1 MTYQRIPAPSVR
13 SPKAGVPSGRQDKQ
27 NLKPTNERLWH
38 MLVVQ
43 AKAKFVKF
51 PSPTASAWVHHKYVQ
66 MGGRFVD
73 THKEAQRKRAV
84 KAAKDI
90 ADKHREARK
99 KHKRDG
105 HKEESK

>member
-1 MTYQRIPAPSVR
+1 MAYQRVPTPSVR
-13 SPKAGVPSGRQDKQ
+13 NPKAGVPGGRQDESH
-27 NLKPTNERLWH
+27 LKPTNQRLWH

-51 PSPTASAWVHHKYVQ
+51 PSPTASAWVHHKYTQ

-84 KAAKDI
+84 KAAQDI
-90 ADKHREARK
+90 AKKHHEARK
-99 KHKRDG
+99 KEKA
-105 HKEESK
+105 K